1 MNLEDYVLSREIQ
14 KKIISKKVSRFKTKE
29 DYDEKELKNKM
40 VYKMLSKIVNIP
52 KEFLLDLTRQF
63 ENMAEI
69 FNLVK
74 IKGYDFLLD
83 EKLEFLENHNEEFKK
98 EMGKKIYIALF
109 NQ

>member
-14 KKIISKKVSRFKTKE
+14 KKIISKRINRFKTKE
-29 DYDEKELKNKM
+29 DYGEKEIKSKM
-40 VYKMLSKIVNIP
+40 VYKMLSKIYNIP
-52 KEFLLDLTRQF
+52 KDFLLDLTKEF
-63 ENMAEI
+63 ENMAEL
-69 FNLVK
+69 FNLAK

-83 EKLEFLENHNEEFKK
+83 EKFENLTKHNEEFKR